1 MSFASQTHRNPRR
14 HKSLP
19 TNHRQCLTVT
29 STRYLSPVR
38 VLAVILF
45 FKNSLN
51 AFIPPDFVASSPGM
65 VRKRLI
71 SLGEVTVYGLLAFV
85 DRLIVTIVDNGSCQP
100 AENRFNN
107 IQKLSADWKWHELN
121 QRGVVLTPEPVIGPQ
136 HTKAV
141 VPDTYPFGL

>member
-19 TNHRQCLTVT
+19 TNHRQCLTV
-29 STRYLSPVR
+29 SSIRHLSPAR

-45 FKNSLN
+45 FKSSLN
-51 AFIPPDFVASSPGM
+51 AFAPPDFVASSPGM

-85 DRLIVTIVDNGSCQP
+85 DRLIVTIVDNGSRQP
-100 AENRFNN
+100 TENRFNN
-107 IQKLSADWKWHELN
+107 IQELSANQKRHELN
-121 QRGVVLTPEPVIGPQ
+121 QWGIVLTPEPLTV
-136 HTKAV
+136 HFFNLLV
-141 VPDTYPFGL
+141 ECLRNV